1 MTIAEAALK
10 RGIHSVDAPVSG
22 GDIGARNSRLVVM
35 AGGTEEAMASC
46 RSLMDI
52 FSLEIQHM
60 GGPGAG

>member
-22 GDIGARNSRLVVM
+22 GDIGARNGRLVVM

-52 FSLEIQHM
+52 YSLEI
-60 GGPGAG
+60 